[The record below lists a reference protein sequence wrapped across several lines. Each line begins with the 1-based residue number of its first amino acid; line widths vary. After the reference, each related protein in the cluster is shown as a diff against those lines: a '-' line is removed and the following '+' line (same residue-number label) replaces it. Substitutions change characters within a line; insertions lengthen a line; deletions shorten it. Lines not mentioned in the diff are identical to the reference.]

1 MRKRQ
6 KKICFGCK
14 AVSIDRYKIVETVPL
29 SKSKKLSMLLFM
41 NGRSSDPL
49 PKDAVF

>member
-14 AVSIDRYKIVETVPL
+14 VVSIDLHKSSTEPL
-29 SKSKKLSMLLFM
+29 SETKKLSMLLFV